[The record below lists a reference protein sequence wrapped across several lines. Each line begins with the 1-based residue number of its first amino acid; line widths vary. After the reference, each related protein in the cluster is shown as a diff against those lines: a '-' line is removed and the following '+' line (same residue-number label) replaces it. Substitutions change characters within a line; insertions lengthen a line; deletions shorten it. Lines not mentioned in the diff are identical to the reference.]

1 MKSLTSRVK
10 VQVLTGS
17 EGNEGDERPLGMLT
31 GSKLTGS
38 KLTGSEVEDVGD
50 ERP

>member
-1 MKSLTSRVK
+1 VKSLTSRVK

-31 GSKLTGS
+31 GSKLA
-38 KLTGSEVEDVGD
+38 GSEVEDVGD